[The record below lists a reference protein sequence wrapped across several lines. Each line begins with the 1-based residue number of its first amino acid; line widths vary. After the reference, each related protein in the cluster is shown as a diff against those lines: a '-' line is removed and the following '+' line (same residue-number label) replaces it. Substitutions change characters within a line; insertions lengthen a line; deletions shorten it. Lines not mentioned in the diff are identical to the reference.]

1 MKNFTKRCLIAH
13 AIALLLLTISACG
26 GGGGTTVNPPTTPT
40 DPPTT
45 PTDPPTTPTDPPTTP
60 TNPPTTPTDPPTAP
74 TAIDIR
80 LQNQPELE
88 KVNARKAYERRLNR
102 YGQGVR
108 IGIQDDFVDFRSA
121 EFSGRISFEQASL
134 TYWIPPNTAQPSPN
148 AQIIVVPTVND
159 VVSRARQFIEEEGYP
174 RLNNSVF
181 IRVAGDASYYEIPAF
196 GQRNENNVMLL
207 RTHGTRVAS
216 VAAGRTLGVAPGA
229 TIVPIA
235 TPLDSDLENQRLQA
249 IDWRGIIEVIKNP
262 PVDFNRRDIDVFD
275 QRVANQLNEFYRG
288 FHVINRSYGPALGP
302 EASIKEIYSREAS
315 ERVYEEWLRINLPQY
330 YRAFTQQS
338 LPDREKA
345 VIVYAAGN
353 DGLPVPHVVASRAH
367 RIPSLRGLRLAVVG
381 IGSNGVIHSRSNR
394 CGTLP
399 DDDWQSTRHGR
410 HYCLA
415 APYSVYTTHPQTRAR
430 TTVEGTSF
438 SAPIVSGGI
447 ALVLQQFR
455 NQLTPRQA
463 ALRVVNTADNTG
475 RYRDTSIYG
484 AGLLNLAAA
493 TNPVGELRTGTKTV
507 QSTLAS
513 TTLRTPA
520 AWGNVANRMNGIEIT
535 AFDAYNAPFWFEP
548 KHLIKFSRVSG
559 HSIVPETLHT
569 TSWKS
574 GPLNYLNWTRLDNTT
589 LLESNEMQFAT
600 GFENYDNDSRTG
612 MLNTM
617 GISMKPFGNSIRT
630 GFITENNSN
639 HGAKSFGAFGKNV
652 KSNMIWIEGSKNWR
666 LKKNSRW
673 SLSASGLIA
682 LGQPRYEAGSMFEA
696 SESIYSAA
704 NIALESKSGKH
715 RNQFTISQ
723 SLRAESGQGILR
735 YPVGRTSEGTRLYS
749 EGRFPLEPEAR
760 EIKLGYRH
768 DRTLGNGMLA
778 FEISH
783 IQNAGHTR
791 DNEDTTVGAAFQLVW

>member
-40 DPPTT
+40 NPPTT
-45 PTDPPTTPTDPPTTP
+45 PTDPPTTPTDPPP
-60 TNPPTTPTDPPTAP
+60 APNPPLTPTD
-74 TAIDIR
+74 IER
-80 LQNQPELE
+80 LENQPELE
-88 KVNARKAYERRLNR
+88 KVNAREAYERRLN
-102 YGQGVR
+102 GQGVR
-108 IGIQDDFVDFRSA
+108 IGIQDDFVDFQNT
-121 EFSGRISFEQASL
+121 EFSGRISFEQARL
-134 TYWIPPNTAQPSPN
+134 TYWLPPDVGLPVGAR
-148 AQIIVVPTVND
+148 IIGVPTSDD
-159 VVSRARQFIEEEGYP
+159 VESRAREYIEQVGYP
-174 RLNNSVF
+174 RQNNSVF
-181 IRVAGDASYYEIPAF
+181 ITITGDPLRGYYEIPAF
-196 GQRNENNVMLL
+196 GERNERNVNNAMLL
-207 RTHGTRVAS
+207 RTHGTQVAS
-216 VAAGRTLGVAPGA
+216 VAAGRTLGVAPRA

-235 TPLDSDLENQRLQA
+235 TPLDSDLENQRVQA
-249 IDWRGIIEVIKNP
+249 REWSRIIRIIKNP
-262 PVDFNRRDIDVFD
+262 SAEPFFQSTVDEFDRLVARD
-275 QRVANQLNEFYRG
+275 LNEFYRG
-288 FHVINRSYGPALGP
+288 LDIINRSYGPTLGP
-302 EASIKEIYSREAS
+302 EASIEEIYGREAI
-315 ERVYEEWLRINLPQY
+315 EQDYEEWLRMNLPLY

-338 LPDREKA
+338 LPDRDKA

-353 DGLPVPHVVASRAH
+353 DGLEVPHVVARRAH

-381 IGSNGVIHSRSNR
+381 IGSNGVIHSGSNR

-399 DDDWQSTRHGR
+399 DDWQSTRDGR

-415 APYSVYTTHPQTRAR
+415 APYRVNTINPQTGTR
-430 TTVEGTSF
+430 TTLEGTSF

-475 RYRDTSIYG
+475 RYRDTSLYG

-507 QSTLAS
+507 QSSLAS

-535 AFDAYNAPFWFEP
+535 AFDDYNAPFWFEP

-600 GFENYDNDSRTG
+600 GFENYDNNSRTG

-639 HGAKSFGAFGKNV
+639 HGAKPFGAFGKNV
-652 KSNMIWIEGSKNWR
+652 KSNMVWIEGSKNWR

-696 SESIYSAA
+696 SKSIYSAA
-704 NIALESKSGKH
+704 NLALENKSGKH

-735 YPVGRTSEGTRLYS
+735 YPAGRTPEGMRLYS

>member
-13 AIALLLLTISACG
+13 VIALLLLTISACG
-26 GGGGTTVNPPTTPT
+26 GGGGTAVN
-40 DPPTT
+40 
-45 PTDPPTTPTDPPTTP
+45 PPTTP
-60 TNPPTTPTDPPTAP
+60 TNPPAP
-74 TAIDIR
+74 NPASTAIDIR

-88 KVNARKAYERRLNR
+88 KVNAREAYERRLN
-102 YGQGVR
+102 GQGVR
-108 IGIQDDFVDFRSA
+108 IGIQDDFVDFQNA

-134 TYWIPPNTAQPSPN
+134 TYWLPPIVRLSPQ
-148 AQIIVVPTVND
+148 ARIISVPTVND
-159 VVSRARQFIEEEGYP
+159 VESRARQFIEQEGYP
-174 RLNNSVF
+174 RQNNSVF
-181 IRVAGDASYYEIPAF
+181 IRITGDASLGYYEIPAF
-196 GQRNENNVMLL
+196 AQRNTNNVML
-207 RTHGTRVAS
+207 RTHGTQVAS

-235 TPLDSDLENQRLQA
+235 TPLDFDRENQRVQA

-262 PVDFNRRDIDVFD
+262 SADLFNQEDIDEFD
-275 QRVANQLNEFYRG
+275 QRVAGELNEFYRG
-288 FHVINRSYGPALGP
+288 FDIINRSYGPNLGP
-302 EASIKEIYSREAS
+302 EASVKEIYSREAS
-315 ERVYEEWLRINLPQY
+315 ERDYEEWLRVNLPQF
-330 YRAFTQQS
+330 YRAFTQQL

-353 DGLPVPHVVASRAH
+353 NGLPVPHVVASRAH

-381 IGSNGVIHSRSNR
+381 IGSNGVIHSGSNR

-399 DDDWQSTRHGR
+399 NDWQSTRDGR

-415 APYSVYTTHPQTRAR
+415 APYGVNAINPQTGAR

-507 QSTLAS
+507 QSSLAG

-548 KHLIKFSRVSG
+548 KHLIKFSRISG

-574 GPLNYLNWTRLDNTT
+574 GPLNYLNWTRLDSAT
-589 LLESNEMQFAT
+589 LFESNEMQFAT
-600 GFENYDNDSRTG
+600 GFENYDNNSHTG

-639 HGAKSFGAFGKNV
+639 HGAKPFGAFGKSV
-652 KSNMIWIEGSKNWR
+652 KSNMVWIEGSKNWR
-666 LKKNSRW
+666 LQKNSRW

-704 NIALESKSGKH
+704 NLALESKSGKY

-735 YPVGRTSEGTRLYS
+735 YPAGRTPEGKRLYS

-768 DRTLGNGMLA
+768 DRTLGSGMLA

-791 DNEDTTVGAAFQLVW
+791 DNEDTAVGAAFRLVW